1 MSRFLWPIT
10 EGSVHFRLFSK
21 RETLKEGPL
30 KLEDIV
36 MEDVSC
42 TCEDVSLSDDVSLCD
57 EDVSLSDEDVSLCDE
72 DVSLSDED
80 VSLSDEDISLCDE
93 DVSLSNEDVSLSDED
108 VSLSDEERG
117 SLIILGSSAKQLRQT
132 NNQAHEHRRERTV
145 SKTTGRKPL
154 LIPVTKLEDGQVIR
168 TAEFHPSGRLYA
180 SGANSKSLRIC
191 AYPKLNE
198 VSEKCETH
206 KPTILIE
213 KMKHHKGSIYC
224 LAWNGTGDLLA
235 TGSNDKTIK
244 LMRFNPRSC
253 NIEGGA
259 MELTMHMG
267 TVRDLCFMEDLSN
280 QSSLLISGGSIDNKI
295 FITDC
300 ETGVAFQTLTGHSG
314 TVLSLYTWGGATF
327 VSGSRQDDSFWDLRS
342 RGCVNVISAPRASG
356 FGPGS
361 SVSAVCVDP
370 SGRLLVTGHE
380 DSTCMLYDITGC
392 KIIQCFQPHNAEL
405 RTIRFS
411 PKARYLL
418 TGSYDHKVILSDL
431 QGDLSQPI
439 PGIVV
444 AEHKDKV
451 IQARWHPTD
460 FSILTTSADK
470 NVILWGFPTN

>member
-36 MEDVSC
+36 ME
-42 TCEDVSLSDDVSLCD
+42 
-57 EDVSLSDEDVSLCDE
+57 
-72 DVSLSDED
+72 
-80 VSLSDEDISLCDE
+80 
-93 DVSLSNEDVSLSDED
+93 
-108 VSLSDEERG
+108 
-117 SLIILGSSAKQLRQT
+117 
-132 NNQAHEHRRERTV
+132 HRREENR
-145 SKTTGRKPL
+145 SKATGRKPL

-198 VSEKCETH
+198 VSEKCETR

-327 VSGSRQDDSFWDLRS
+327 VSGSHDRTIRFWDLRS

-356 FGPGS
+356 FGP
-361 SVSAVCVDP
+361 A
-370 SGRLLVTGHE
+370 
-380 DSTCMLYDITGC
+380 
-392 KIIQCFQPHNAEL
+392 
-405 RTIRFS
+405 
-411 PKARYLL
+411 
-418 TGSYDHKVILSDL
+418 
-431 QGDLSQPI
+431 
-439 PGIVV
+439 
-444 AEHKDKV
+444 
-451 IQARWHPTD
+451 
-460 FSILTTSADK
+460 
-470 NVILWGFPTN
+470 